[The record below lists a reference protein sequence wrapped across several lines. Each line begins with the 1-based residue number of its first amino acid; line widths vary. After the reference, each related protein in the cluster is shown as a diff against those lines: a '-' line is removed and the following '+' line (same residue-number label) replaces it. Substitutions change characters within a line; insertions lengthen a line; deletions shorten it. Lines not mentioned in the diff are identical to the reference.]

1 MEDLS
6 GRSALVTGGASGI
19 GRATAVA
26 LAAAGCRVT
35 VAGVLE
41 AELDACRRDPAL
53 DGVGVERLDVTQSAS
68 VERLFSRFDRLDILV
83 NAAGIGRGAVEF
95 TEEGFVR
102 TVDVNLSGTMR
113 CCYAAHPLLA
123 RQGGAIVNVAS
134 MMSFFGSP
142 TAPAYAASKGGV
154 AQFTK
159 SLALAWAKE
168 GIRANAVAPGYIDT
182 PMSKPLQNDVERNRG
197 ILQRTPLG
205 RWGRPEEI
213 ADAVLFLVSP
223 RSSFVTGVVLPV
235 DGGHLAAGA

>member
-1 MEDLS
+1 M
-6 GRSALVTGGASGI
+6 
-19 GRATAVA
+19 A